1 MTDKQIKSV
10 LKRLENDEDY
20 YGEFGKQFLSNSDIR
35 ALLKDPLTFK
45 QPIVGNP
52 NLIKG
57 SYFHMLILEP
67 DKLDKI
73 RIIDTTTRNTTK
85 YKELS
90 NGEMCLLQ
98 HEADS
103 IALLRDAVL
112 ENSITRDLIRDID
125 VDYEVPGLIQ
135 LEDEWFKL
143 KADIKNNTQG
153 LIVDLKTTSDIDKF
167 RYSAKEYNYDSQA
180 YIYSKYFNMDM
191 VFIAIDKTSKK
202 IGVYDCSPQFL
213 ESGKFKVEK
222 AVETYKLFFKD
233 ENFSLKDYCI
243 TETL

>member
-1 MTDKQIKSV
+1 MTDEQIKKV

-20 YGEFGKQFLSNSDIR
+20 YGEFGRKFLSNSDIR
-35 ALLKDPLTFK
+35 SLLKDPLTFK

-57 SYFHMLILEP
+57 AYFHTLILEP

-90 NGEMCLLQ
+90 KGEMCLLQ

-103 IALLRDAVL
+103 LDLLRDALL
-112 ENSITRDLIRDID
+112 ENNIARDLVRDID
-125 VDYEVPGLIQ
+125 VEYEVPGLINFG
-135 LEDEWFKL
+135 EWFKL
-143 KADIKNNTQG
+143 KADIKNNTQS

-167 RYSAKEYNYDSQA
+167 KYSARDYNYDSQA
-180 YIYSKYFNMDM
+180 YIYSTYFNMDM
-191 VFIAIDKTSKK
+191 VFIAVDKNTRK
-202 IGVYDCSPQFL
+202 IGIYDCSPQFL
-213 ESGKFKVEK
+213 ERGKDKVER
-222 AVETYKLFFKD
+222 AIEAYRLFFKD
-233 ENFSLKDYCI
+233 ENFDLKNYCI

>member
-1 MTDKQIKSV
+1 MTDEQIKKV

-20 YGEFGKQFLSNSDIR
+20 YGEFGRKFLSNSDIR
-35 ALLKDPLTFK
+35 SLLKDPLTFK

-57 SYFHMLILEP
+57 AYFHTLILEP

-90 NGEMCLLQ
+90 KGEMCLLQ

-103 IALLRDAVL
+103 LDLLRDALL
-112 ENSITRDLIRDID
+112 ENNIARDLVRDID
-125 VDYEVPGLIQ
+125 VEYEVPGLINFG
-135 LEDEWFKL
+135 EWFKL
-143 KADIKNNTQG
+143 KADIKNNTQS

-167 RYSAKEYNYDSQA
+167 KYSARDYNYDSQA
-180 YIYSKYFNMDM
+180 YIYSTYFNMDM
-191 VFIAIDKTSKK
+191 VFIAVDKNTRK
-202 IGVYDCSPQFL
+202 IGIYDCSPQFL
-213 ESGKFKVEK
+213 ERGKDKVER
-222 AVETYKLFFKD
+222 AIEAYRLFFKD
-233 ENFSLKDYCI
+233 ENFDLKNYCI
-243 TETL
+243 NETL

>member
-1 MTDKQIKSV
+1 MTDEQIKKV

-20 YGEFGKQFLSNSDIR
+20 YGEFGRKFLSNSDIR
-35 ALLKDPLTFK
+35 SLLKDPLTFK

-57 SYFHMLILEP
+57 AYFHTLILEP

-90 NGEMCLLQ
+90 KGEMCLLQ

-103 IALLRDAVL
+103 LDLLRDALL
-112 ENSITRDLIRDID
+112 ENNIARDLVRDID
-125 VDYEVPGLIQ
+125 VEYEVPGLINFG
-135 LEDEWFKL
+135 EWFKL
-143 KADIKNNTQG
+143 KADIKNNTQS

-167 RYSAKEYNYDSQA
+167 KYSARDYNYDSQA
-180 YIYSKYFNMDM
+180 YIYSTYFNMDM
-191 VFIAIDKTSKK
+191 VFIAVDKNTRK
-202 IGVYDCSPQFL
+202 IGIYDCSPQFL
-213 ESGKFKVEK
+213 ERGKDKVER
-222 AVETYKLFFKD
+222 AIDAYRLFFKD
-233 ENFSLKDYCI
+233 ENFDLKNYCI

>member
-1 MTDKQIKSV
+1 MDKEQIKAV

-20 YGEFGKQFLSNSDIR
+20 YGDFGKQFLSNSDIR

-45 QPIVGNP
+45 QPITGNP
-52 NLIKG
+52 NLIQG
-57 SYFHMLILEP
+57 SYFHTLILEP
-67 DKLDKI
+67 DKLERIK
-73 RIIDTTTRNTTK
+73 IIDTTTRNTSK

-90 NGEMCLLQ
+90 EGEMCLLQ

-112 ENSITRDLIRDID
+112 ENSTTRDLIRDID
-125 VDYEVPGLIQ
+125 VQYEVPGLIK

-143 KADIKNNTQG
+143 KADIKNNTQS
-153 LIVDLKTTSDIDKF
+153 LVVDLKTTSDIDKF
-167 RYSAKEYNYDSQA
+167 KWSAKEYNYDSQA

-191 VFIAIDKTSKK
+191 VFIAVDKKTRK
-202 IGVYDCSPQFL
+202 IGIYDCSPQFL
-213 ESGKFKVEK
+213 ESGKDKVER
-222 AVETYKLFFKD
+222 AVDAYRLFFKN
-233 ENFSLKDYCI
+233 ETFSLKDYCI

>member
-1 MTDKQIKSV
+1 MTDEQIKTV

-20 YGEFGKQFLSNSDIR
+20 YGDFGKQFLSNSDIR

-45 QPIVGNP
+45 QPITGNP

-57 SYFHMLILEP
+57 SYFHTLILEP
-67 DKLDKI
+67 DKLEKI
-73 RIIDTTTRNTTK
+73 KIIDATTRNTSR

-103 IALLRDAVL
+103 IELLRDAVL
-112 ENSITRDLIRDID
+112 ENSVTRDLIRDID
-125 VDYEVPGLIQ
+125 VEYEVPGLIK

-153 LIVDLKTTSDIDKF
+153 LI
-167 RYSAKEYNYDSQA
+167 A
-180 YIYSKYFNMDM
+180 IYWS
-191 VFIAIDKTSKK
+191 
-202 IGVYDCSPQFL
+202 
-213 ESGKFKVEK
+213 
-222 AVETYKLFFKD
+222 
-233 ENFSLKDYCI
+233 
-243 TETL
+243 